1 MEELALKLLELIAR
15 SLHLRPSRL
24 HGFFGDG
31 QTTYM
36 RMNRYPPCPRPDLA
50 LGLGRHKDSGALT
63 ILRQDDDVGGLDVR
77 RRTDDE
83 WVRVEP
89 VRGSFVVNVGD
100 VVQVPACRSRS
111 FIHPMLRPAIWV
123 YAAVVAE
130 EINKVVFGFGLH
142 CRCGAMTGTR
152 AWSTGHR

>member
-15 SLHLRPSRL
+15 SLHLAPNRL

-31 QTTYM
+31 QTTTYL

-77 RRTDDE
+77 RRTDGA
-83 WVRVEP
+83 WVRVSLS
-89 VRGSFVVNVGD
+89 VARSSSTSATSFRCLHLHLHL
-100 VVQVPACRSRS
+100 PCRSTTRS
-111 FIHPMLRPAIWV
+111 FIRPMPIEL
-123 YAAVVAE
+123 
-130 EINKVVFGFGLH
+130 
-142 CRCGAMTGTR
+142 
-152 AWSTGHR
+152 

>member
-15 SLHLRPSRL
+15 SLHLRPDRL
-24 HGFFGDG
+24 HGFFGDD

-36 RMNRYPPCPRPDLA
+36 RVNRYPPCPRPDLA

-63 ILRQDDDVGGLDVR
+63 ILLQDDDVGGLDVR
-77 RRTDDE
+77 RRTDGE

-100 VVQVPACRSRS
+100 IVQVRALPIEA
-111 FIHPMLRPAIWV
+111 LRPSKSNATQSIWV
-123 YAAVVAE
+123 GAVQCSAVVGGQE
-130 EINKVVFGFGLH
+130 QMKWRLD
-142 CRCGAMTGTR
+142 
-152 AWSTGHR
+152 

>member
-1 MEELALKLLELIAR
+1 MEELAFKLLELIAR
-15 SLHLRPSRL
+15 SLHLRPNRL

-77 RRTDDE
+77 KRPDGE

-111 FIHPMLRPAIWV
+111 FIHPMLPA
-123 YAAVVAE
+123 ACNLQGDAVVAE
-130 EINKVVFGFGLH
+130 QIKKLCLDLG

-152 AWSTGHR
+152 AWSTGRR

>member
-15 SLHLRPSRL
+15 SLHLAPNRL

-31 QTTYM
+31 QTTTYL
-36 RMNRYPPCPRPDLA
+36 RMNRYRPCPRPDLA

-77 RRTDDE
+77 RRTDGA

-100 VVQVPACRSRS
+100 VVQVPAPAPAPAPAVP
-111 FIHPMLRPAIWV
+111 IDNEVLHPSNADRVVNCDWIWV
-123 YAAVVAE
+123 AS
-130 EINKVVFGFGLH
+130 
-142 CRCGAMTGTR
+142 CRCGATTGTR
-152 AWSTGHR
+152 AWSTGRR